1 MKKRDLV
8 RAAQKGWPD
17 TMKII
22 NNLFR
27 AINEALIKKEKV
39 TIYNFGE
46 FYVIRANRKEVYDF
60 KNKRRVPFAG
70 KFKIKF
76 RPSPTIDKLLNTS
89 SLSDPEKLNKYDDII
104 SFKKDKYYYQHYNN
118 VFQKGI
124 KKNIGNES
132 QMIAKLEREIA
143 EIRKELKNQRKVDN
157 KKRKRT
163 FHCFFQGCIVIPQ
176 KGQYCSKHKT
186 PWRRKRA
193 LELMKEQRIQDTT
206 EYDILKGVVPIK
218 MGNFV
223 CCKCGSQLR
232 DRINGI
238 EVISILLKEG
248 CNVCIAKEKAVVGE

>member
-8 RAAQKGWPD
+8 QAAQKGWPD
-17 TMKII
+17 TMKIV

-46 FYVIRANRKEVYDF
+46 FRVVKDSRKEVYDF
-60 KNKRRVPFAG
+60 KNKRRVPYAG
-70 KFKIKF
+70 KFKVKF
-76 RPSPTIDKLLNTS
+76 RLSPNVEAFLNTS
-89 SLSDPEKLNKYDDII
+89 SLSDPEKLNKYDDNY
-104 SFKKDKYYYQHYNN
+104 DN
-118 VFQKGI
+118 VFQKDI
-124 KKNIGNES
+124 KKNTGNER
-132 QMIAKLEREIA
+132 QMIAKLENAIA
-143 EIRKELKNQRKVDN
+143 ELKNHRKIDD

-163 FHCFFQGCIVIPQ
+163 FHCYFEGCMVIPS
-176 KGQYCSKHKT
+176 KGRYCSKHKT

-193 LELMKEQRIQDTT
+193 LELMKEQRISNESRDTS

-218 MGNFV
+218 MGNLV

-238 EVISILLKEG
+238 EVISIFSKEG
-248 CNVCIAKEKAVVGE
+248 CNVCIEKEKAVVGE